1 MDRVIKT
8 RRELEAIVLAE
19 LRSRPG
25 SQNASAIVVHR
36 AEVAGD
42 WFVGPVGFFGDE
54 PPAGIADV
62 VAELRGEFQ
71 IALN

>member
-1 MDRVIKT
+1 MDRVTKT

-19 LRSRPG
+19 LRSRPC

-36 AEVAGD
+36 AEVVGD

-54 PPAGIADV
+54 PPSGIAEV
-62 VAELRGEFQ
+62 VSELRNEFQ
-71 IALN
+71 IAA